1 MWLKNLH
8 IDQLTMYSDTLFI
21 LRFQF
26 RIHFQMYPNIS
37 QISQSQLRRQNWI
50 CIENS
55 VKIQI
60 GKILSWFTTI
70 FKKRFQSWNSNQNIK
85 RKSKLKLYYWSVLI
99 RWPQFCWNMKM
110 TNFMLLNW
118 NKQFA
123 MKLLNSISNIYEIL
137 RN

>member
-1 MWLKNLH
+1 MIIGFVCNTVFPLQAEFNLKLKM
-8 IDQLTMYSDTLFI
+8 IS
-21 LRFQF
+21 
-26 RIHFQMYPNIS
+26 NIS
-37 QISQSQLRRQNWI
+37 SNWKIQLRRQNWI

-60 GKILSWFTTI
+60 GNILSWFSTI

-123 MKLLNSISNIYEIL
+123 KKLLNSISNIYEIL